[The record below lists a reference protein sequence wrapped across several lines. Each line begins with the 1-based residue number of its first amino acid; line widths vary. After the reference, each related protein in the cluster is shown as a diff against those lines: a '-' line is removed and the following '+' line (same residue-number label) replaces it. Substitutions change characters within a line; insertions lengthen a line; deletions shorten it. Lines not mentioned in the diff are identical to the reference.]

1 MIIFLRLIFF
11 IISCKFKNDLQIY
24 LLLLN
29 FGISRNKD
37 VVFYWKETFS
47 DESNTFNLKQ
57 EFVVSTHSKTVDNKN
72 NSLKRKNSFC
82 KIVVSNIEKF
92 PCKFNLLFRK
102 SNNEVNSGINK
113 EINIEISNYDYN
125 EFKILSDF
133 LNDFYISK
141 KNLSI
146 KQFCPFISIFEYLET
161 IIDENFYKIIDLLI
175 WKVYNYL
182 ETDKRAFK
190 VDFLRVERIFGVS
203 KKMEDILFLRM
214 YKNFIDFD
222 PNNDS
227 FFENYFIDFLIDE
240 HRLEFLGGNLRV
252 FSVSEGS
259 ISIIKKLS
267 KKNELIFELFY
278 CFFHIFN
285 IRKFIFYNSSIL
297 FLDVSNILSLFVEFL
312 DEIIFFNQIIKDET
326 ILRLMNDKKIFF
338 DVFDKLEIIFVIFN
352 VKRKIDKKFNSE
364 KRIMAIIQ
372 AIKFRISDNFEKN
385 LYKLIDCK
393 GIPENKEYFIT
404 KNTKIREIRDLIL
417 MKNEIIK
424 LFVYIRTSISEEILS
439 LFDIFI
445 NLKSIEIYNFPHK
458 IAKTSF
464 NELTLILQNC
474 RITEDFINL
483 LVKNCKYIDIKNTL
497 FYESGNEIEE
507 FNIIHDFEDN
517 HINVLLLLQLL
528 DNLKCFAIPG
538 KNISKILFTN
548 ELRSFLSNK
557 TLENFAINSIES
569 SSVKTIFFLACKIVE
584 KFHFGSG
591 FSPGTLKTLFFDIKM
606 QDLKGFSIYDCK
618 IDKRDKISFEN
629 LTSLIYLE
637 IENCKFQNIKFHCL
651 FNSEKEYV
659 IEELILIKIELYRTD
674 IDLIT
679 AFKHL
684 NSIVFDCCYTPDK
697 CFLKIDVNIF

>member
-11 IISCKFKNDLQIY
+11 IISCKFKIDLQIY

-29 FGISRNKD
+29 FNISRNKD
-37 VVFYWKETFS
+37 
-47 DESNTFNLKQ
+47 LKIKTISRN
-57 EFVVSTHSKTVDNKN
+57 EKIHSGGTDIKNKKKIT
-72 NSLKRKNSFC
+72 S

-146 KQFCPFISIFEYLET
+146 KQFFIFISIFEYLET

-182 ETDKRAFK
+182 EKDRKAFK
-190 VDFLRVERIFGVS
+190 SL

-464 NELTLILQNC
+464 NELTNYRRFYKVIFSLSGL
-474 RITEDFINL
+474 RSLF
-483 LVKNCKYIDIKNTL
+483 VKNCKYIDIKNTL

-584 KFHFGSG
+584 KFHFGNG
-591 FSPGTLKTLFFDIKM
+591 FSPGTLETLFFDTKM
-606 QDLKGFSIYDCK
+606 QDLKRFRIYDCK
-618 IDKRDKISFEN
+618 IDKRDKHLFEN

-637 IENCKFQNIKFHCL
+637 IENRKFKNIKFHCL

-659 IEELILIKIELYRTD
+659 IEELILIKIELYRSD

-684 NSIVFDCCYTPDK
+684 NSIVFDCCYIPDK
-697 CFLKIDVNIF
+697 CFLKIEVNIF

>member
-1 MIIFLRLIFF
+1 
-11 IISCKFKNDLQIY
+11 
-24 LLLLN
+24 
-29 FGISRNKD
+29 
-37 VVFYWKETFS
+37 
-47 DESNTFNLKQ
+47 
-57 EFVVSTHSKTVDNKN
+57 
-72 NSLKRKNSFC
+72 
-82 KIVVSNIEKF
+82 
-92 PCKFNLLFRK
+92 
-102 SNNEVNSGINK
+102 
-113 EINIEISNYDYN
+113 NIEISNYDYN
-125 EFKILSDF
+125 EFKIFSDF

-146 KQFCPFISIFEYLET
+146 KQFCTFISIFEYLET

-182 ETDKRAFK
+182 ETDRRAFK
-190 VDFLRVERIFGVS
+190 VDFLRFERIFKVS
-203 KKMEDILFLRM
+203 KKMEDIFFLRM
-214 YKNFIDFD
+214 YINFIDFD

-227 FFENYFIDFLIDE
+227 FFKNYFIDFLIDE
-240 HRLEFLGGNLRV
+240 HRLEFLEGNLRV

-352 VKRKIDKKFNSE
+352 VKRKIDKKFNRE

-393 GIPENKEYFIT
+393 GISENKEYFIT

-497 FYESGNEIEE
+497 FYKSGNEIEE

-528 DNLKCFAIPG
+528 DNLKCFSIPG

-548 ELRSFLSNK
+548 ELRR
-557 TLENFAINSIES
+557 
-569 SSVKTIFFLACKIVE
+569 
-584 KFHFGSG
+584 
-591 FSPGTLKTLFFDIKM
+591 TLKTLFFDIKM

-637 IENCKFQNIKFHCL
+637 IENCKFKNIKFHCL

-697 CFLKIDVNIF
+697 CFLKIDSKYILKLEYLNISYSVSSNFIEEKNHLLDQMSMNSLIITSHSYHN